1 MMNKLL
7 LNIHKIPI
15 FLPSAAKPQYLLYW
29 VNILLMVSY
38 ENVWL
43 QANQEA
49 ALKVSPTD
57 LSNYIDFQA
66 IKAHYKQY
74 SGMLRGAKTMIYIVF
89 NTFNPPIPQ
98 HGAAC
103 MSINS
108 DFNIGP
114 H

>member
-1 MMNKLL
+1 MMDNLL

-15 FLPSAAKPQYLLYW
+15 FLSSAAKPQYLQYW
-29 VNILLMVSY
+29 VNIQLMVSH
-38 ENVWL
+38 ENVSL

-74 SGMLRGAKTMIYIVF
+74 SGMLRGVKTMIYIVF
-89 NTFNPPIPQ
+89 NTFKSPIPQ

-108 DFNIGP
+108 AFNIEL